1 MPQKINM
8 ILTLSQTKPTA
19 RAFATHRTINSAA
32 TTQQPTQQPRQQQR
46 QIPLPTN
53 SIHHVAPRI
62 NTATARRGNMNSI
75 FASRGRP
82 CG

>member
-1 MPQKINM
+1 MSQKINM
-8 ILTLSQTKPTA
+8 ILTLSQSKPRMKPVA
-19 RAFATHRTINSAA
+19 RPRTINSAA
-32 TTQQPTQQPRQQQR
+32 TTQQPTQQQQ
-46 QIPLPTN
+46 LPTN
-53 SIHHVAPRI
+53 SIQHVAPRI

>member
-1 MPQKINM
+1 MSQKINM
-8 ILTLSQTKPTA
+8 ILTLSQTKPNA
-19 RAFATHRTINSAA
+19 RAFASHRTINSAA
-32 TTQQPTQQPRQQQR
+32 PTQQPTQQPTQR
-46 QIPLPTN
+46 QLPTN
-53 SIHHVAPRI
+53 SIQHVAPRI